1 MKACHELLKDFRND
15 NDMKQTDIAEM
26 IGTTQQQ
33 YSKYETG
40 ESELPLRALSILAD
54 FYGVSAD
61 YLMGR
66 TDCREG
72 VADMN
77 KKLVGDYTVG
87 AFTSDMQFL
96 DGEGRKAVME
106 YIALHKMRI
115 TCTCT
120 KRTASTAGADH
131 PVRD

>member
-1 MKACHELLKDFRND
+1 MKPCNEIIRGLRED
-15 NDMKQTDIAEM
+15 NDLTQTYVAEM

-33 YSKYETG
+33 YSNYETG
-40 ESELPLRALSILAD
+40 ESELSLRALSILAE
-54 FYGVSAD
+54 FYKVSAD

-66 TDCREG
+66 TDCKEG

-77 KKLVGDYTVG
+77 KKLVEDYTVG
-87 AFTSDMQFL
+87 AFTSDLQFL
-96 DGEGRKAVME
+96 DAAGRKAVME
-106 YIALHKMRI
+106 YIVLHKLRI

-120 KRTASTAGADH
+120 KRTAGAANADR